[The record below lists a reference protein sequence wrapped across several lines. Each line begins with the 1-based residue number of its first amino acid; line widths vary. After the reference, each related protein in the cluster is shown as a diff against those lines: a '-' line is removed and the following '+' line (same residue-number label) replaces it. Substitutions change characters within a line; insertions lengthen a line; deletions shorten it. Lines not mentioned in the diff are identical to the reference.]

1 MYKEAASLGIDLMGY
16 DSNDSAIKR
25 RNRRKAV
32 VLLGTGQSVPEK
44 LKKRLIK
51 KDIPQSGKKKISV
64 KKCGQIILLVLQ
76 GRVYRQECSIRLPSG
91 MKDISQLP
99 HRIQSIRSNRWSLLF
114 VRRSAYWVGSDIYGL
129 QNIFQKVE
137 RIWKPGCWKQKRKY
151 VVVQLLSTTEKV
163 RIEIASFTYCNY
175 MLIYLYK
182 HFSFRNIFIR
192 WNAKKFQS
200 WSARWYDT
208 HFSELPW

>member
-1 MYKEAASLGIDLMGY
+1 MQPTAEEITARKKMYKEVASLGIDLMGY

-76 GRVYRQECSIRLPSG
+76 GRVCYTTSKRHEGYIAITTPDTKYPFESVLT
-91 MKDISQLP
+91 
-99 HRIQSIRSNRWSLLF
+99 F
-114 VRRSAYWVGSDIYGL
+114 VRKTISSLG
-129 QNIFQKVE
+129 
-137 RIWKPGCWKQKRKY
+137 WKR
-151 VVVQLLSTTEKV
+151 
-163 RIEIASFTYCNY
+163 
-175 MLIYLYK
+175 YLW
-182 HFSFRNIFIR
+182 F
-192 WNAKKFQS
+192 AK
-200 WSARWYDT
+200 
-208 HFSELPW
+208 

>member
-1 MYKEAASLGIDLMGY
+1 MQPTAEEITARKKMYKEAASLGIDLMGY

-32 VLLGTGQSVPEK
+32 VLLGTEQSVPEK

-76 GRVYRQECSIRLPSG
+76 GRVCRQECSIRLPSG

-114 VRRSAYWVGSDIYGL
+114 VRRSAHWAGSDIYGL

-137 RIWKPGCWKQKRKY
+137 RIWKPGC
-151 VVVQLLSTTEKV
+151 
-163 RIEIASFTYCNY
+163 
-175 MLIYLYK
+175 
-182 HFSFRNIFIR
+182 
-192 WNAKKFQS
+192 
-200 WSARWYDT
+200 
-208 HFSELPW
+208 

>member
-76 GRVYRQECSIRLPSG
+76 GRVCRQECSIRLPSG

-99 HRIQSIRSNRWSLLF
+99 HRIQSIPFESVVTF
-114 VRRSAYWVGSDIYGL
+114 VRKTISSLG
-129 QNIFQKVE
+129 
-137 RIWKPGCWKQKRKY
+137 WKRYLWFAKY
-151 VVVQLLSTTEKV
+151 ISKGGENLEARMLKAEAEICCST
-163 RIEIASFTYCNY
+163 APFYN
-175 MLIYLYK
+175 
-182 HFSFRNIFIR
+182 
-192 WNAKKFQS
+192 
-200 WSARWYDT
+200 
-208 HFSELPW
+208 

>member
-76 GRVYRQECSIRLPSG
+76 GRVCRQECSIRLESVAT
-91 MKDISQLP
+91 
-99 HRIQSIRSNRWSLLF
+99 F
-114 VRRSAYWVGSDIYGL
+114 VRKTISSLG
-129 QNIFQKVE
+129 
-137 RIWKPGCWKQKRKY
+137 WKRYLWFAKY
-151 VVVQLLSTTEKV
+151 ISKGGENLEARMLKAEAEICCST
-163 RIEIASFTYCNY
+163 APFYN
-175 MLIYLYK
+175 
-182 HFSFRNIFIR
+182 
-192 WNAKKFQS
+192 
-200 WSARWYDT
+200 
-208 HFSELPW
+208 

>member
-25 RNRRKAV
+25 RDRRKAV

-76 GRVYRQECSIRLPSG
+76 GRVCRQECFIRLPSG
-91 MKDISQLP
+91 MKDIS
-99 HRIQSIRSNRWSLLF
+99 
-114 VRRSAYWVGSDIYGL
+114 
-129 QNIFQKVE
+129 
-137 RIWKPGCWKQKRKY
+137 
-151 VVVQLLSTTEKV
+151 
-163 RIEIASFTYCNY
+163 
-175 MLIYLYK
+175 
-182 HFSFRNIFIR
+182 
-192 WNAKKFQS
+192 
-200 WSARWYDT
+200 
-208 HFSELPW
+208 

>member
-1 MYKEAASLGIDLMGY
+1 MQPTAEEITARKKMYKEVASLGIDLMGY

-76 GRVYRQECSIRLPSG
+76 GRVCRQECSIRLPSG

-99 HRIQSIRSNRWSLLF
+99 HRIQSIRSNRCSLLF
-114 VRRSAYWVGSDIYGL
+114 VRRSAHWVEAIFMVCKINFKKWRESGSQDAESRSG
-129 QNIFQKVE
+129 N
-137 RIWKPGCWKQKRKY
+137 
-151 VVVQLLSTTEKV
+151 
-163 RIEIASFTYCNY
+163 
-175 MLIYLYK
+175 ML
-182 HFSFRNIFIR
+182 
-192 WNAKKFQS
+192 
-200 WSARWYDT
+200 
-208 HFSELPW
+208 